1 MHKLHPK
8 QINKIFGQKLYT
20 GEIGSGTSTSLVI
33 TADFVSV
40 LTAYGLANKASSGP
54 TDTGVDLTYCK
65 IEHMINGAPILN
77 HNGEEI
83 YGTLTKV
90 GSVWTIYYWYIA
102 IDGEAVTPYS
112 FTSET
117 ATKINIIFNYR
128 STLDKVKND
137 ILYFDKQHN
146 TRKQYVRVNNVQT
159 ITVDYD
165 KNYFGKLPMV
175 QFIDDSGNG
184 SVVPY
189 TIDNIEDCQEISF
202 DFGTNVSGYI
212 IIC

>member
-20 GEIGSGTSTSLVI
+20 DEFGSGTSTSLVV
-33 TADFVSV
+33 TFQMTDSFT
-40 LTAYGLANKASSGP
+40 LYGIDNKASSGT

-65 IEHMINGAPILN
+65 IERMINGAPVLTER
-77 HNGEEI
+77 GEEV

-90 GSVWTIYYWYIA
+90 GPVWTLFYWYKA
-102 IDGEAVTPYS
+102 IDGEAITPFA
-112 FTSET
+112 FTSDET
-117 ATKINIIFNYR
+117 TLRIIYTYR
-128 STLDKVKND
+128 AQLAKVKTD
-137 ILYFDKQHN
+137 ILFYDNQHN
-146 TRKQYVRVNNVQT
+146 TRKKYVRVENVQT
-159 ITVDYD
+159 ITVDYN
-165 KNYFGKLPMV
+165 KEYFGKLPMV